1 MTSQPGKQT
10 NAIDILPDVS
20 RSKVNQTMK
29 FGRLIEYKT
38 RNIFLEKSIGKY
50 VMENLFP
57 DH

>member
-38 RNIFLEKSIGKY
+38 NIFLEKSIGKY